1 VATRIPLSW
10 LRDYVDIKVSPAEL
24 AERLFQAGLEVEEI
38 HRIPA
43 ELDWAKVYVGQA
55 VLVAL
60 HPDADRL
67 RLVTVEYGAAEPIT
81 VVTGAPNIVQGA
93 KVILALAGS
102 RLYNGHSDKHEI
114 TTLKPTKMRGIESAG
129 MVCSGLELGLSDEHE
144 GIVIL
149 PDDAPVGKPLLEYL
163 GDHVLELEL
172 TPNLGRALSV
182 IGTAREV
189 AALTWAEGAR
199 VCYPADNMTATG
211 APLTELTVTVEDA
224 ELCPR
229 YSGLLV
235 RGVKLGPSPSWMQ
248 QRLSLA
254 GMRPV
259 NNIVDITNYVMLE
272 WGQPLHAFDVHKVAG
287 GKIVVRCAKPGET
300 LRGIN
305 HNQYQLDEKMLLICD
320 AEQPIAVAGV
330 MGGLN
335 TEVGDE
341 GTADIFIES
350 AHFAPLSV
358 RRTARLL
365 GLHTDASHR
374 FERTVDP
381 AGTLRAARR
390 AAALMHELAG
400 GEIAEGAVDVY
411 SQPLPLKQLRLTVRQ
426 TERILGLRLEMAVM
440 SELLQ
445 RLEFEVAA
453 AEDGASLLVT
463 VPSYRNDVK
472 IEEDLIEEVARM
484 YGYDN
489 LPMTLLAEPLPKE
502 RRNTAWEFDLRLREI
517 MVGLGLSEVVNYSL
531 ISGKLHEQL
540 WLAPAT
546 ARATG
551 WQPYERSREPLKV
564 INPLSSEREYLRMS
578 LLPGLLETLRKNL
591 SNREA
596 VAIFEL
602 AHVFYSNG
610 TDQLPDEPLRL
621 SGLIS
626 GPRQPR
632 SYYHP
637 NGATAMDF
645 FDAKG
650 VVEGLLHHLHLPD
663 LSYAPLA
670 DASGLLHPGRS
681 AAVSVGGQQVGVVAE
696 LHPDA
701 AEVWGLP
708 TPPARVVLFDLD
720 ATALFAAV
728 GSDVARYQPVSR
740 YPTVQQDLALVVDES
755 VAAGRVQQLIAQTG
769 GNLVKAVT
777 LFDIYSGPQ
786 VPAGKKSLAYSLSF
800 QALDRQLTDDEVIKV
815 RQRIVARLG
824 KEVGATLRG

>member
-1 VATRIPLSW
+1 MATRIPLSW

-24 AERLFQAGLEVEEI
+24 AERLFQAGLEVEEV

-43 ELDWAKVYVGQA
+43 ELDWAKVYVGHA
-55 VLVAL
+55 VAVAP

-172 TPNLGRALSV
+172 TPNLGRALSM

-199 VCYPADNMTATG
+199 VCYPADDLTATG

-248 QRLSLA
+248 QRLTLA

-272 WGQPLHAFDVHKVAG
+272 GGQPLHAFDVHKLAG
-287 GKIVVRCAKPGET
+287 GKIIVRRAKADET
-300 LRGIN
+300 LLGIN

-381 AGTLRAARR
+381 TGTLRAARR
-390 AAALMHELAG
+390 AAELMHELAG
-400 GEIAEGAVDVY
+400 GEIAAGAVDVY
-411 SQPLPLKQLRLTVRQ
+411 PQPLPLKQLRLTVRQ
-426 TERILGLRLEMAVM
+426 TERILGLHLEMAVM
-440 SELLQ
+440 GELLQ
-445 RLEFEVAA
+445 RLEFGVAA
-453 AEDGASLLVT
+453 GEDGASLLVT

-540 WLAPAT
+540 WSAPST
-546 ARATG
+546 AGLTG

-610 TDQLPDEPLRL
+610 SDQLPDEPLRL

-626 GPRQPR
+626 GPREPR

-637 NGATAMDF
+637 NGAAAMDF

-650 VVEGLLHHLHLPD
+650 VVGGLLHHLHLPD

-681 AAVSVGGQQVGVVAE
+681 AAVSVGGKLLGVVAE

-708 TPPARVVLFDLD
+708 TPPERVLLFDLD

-728 GSDVARYQPVSR
+728 ASDVARYQPVSR

-800 QALDRQLTDDEVIKV
+800 QALDRQLTDDEVVKV